1 MYEKILLPIE
11 NSEQSQKAV
20 EYATSTANI
29 VGAEII
35 VLNVIDT
42 II

>member
-11 NSEQSQKAV
+11 NSEQSQKAGK
-20 EYATSTANI
+20 YAISTANI

-35 VLNVIDT
+35 VLM
-42 II
+42 